1 MSGGANGGP
10 DGGSGGG
17 SGEGAGP
24 RGTGGTGAPAF
35 VLDMRDRR
43 PVWALPDWAIQ
54 EIRAAL
60 PGDWEFRLVDGFA
73 DGTGDGS
80 GGLKPETL
88 AALPG
93 AVVYCGFGI
102 PAEILRAGTSL
113 RWVHSGSAGVGSSI
127 TPEMKASPV
136 LFTNSA
142 GIHGPPMAESVVGH
156 ILYFARGLDL
166 AARAQREGRWNTEP
180 FYAGDTP
187 VREVAGGTVGIVG
200 YGGIG
205 REVAAR
211 VLPMGARVLGL
222 KRRPGGEAPDGVE
235 LVHGDEGLDR
245 LLAESDWLVV
255 TAPDTPETRGLLTR
269 ERIGRMKPGAVFI
282 NVARGAIAD
291 EEALVDALRS
301 GRLRG
306 AALDVFAEE
315 PLAPGHPFWTLPGV
329 LVSPHVSPVSRG
341 FWRRQVDLILFNL
354 RAFQEGSP
362 LRNQVDREAGY

>member
-1 MSGGANGGP
+1 VSTPSGAH
-10 DGGSGGG
+10 DGDSGTAP
-17 SGEGAGP
+17 E
-24 RGTGGTGAPAF
+24 RGGAPAF

-43 PVWALPDWAIQ
+43 PVWAIPDWAID
-54 EIRAAL
+54 EIRGAL
-60 PGDWEFRLVDGFA
+60 PEGWEFRLVDGFA

-102 PAEILRAGTSL
+102 PAEILRVGTSL

-127 TPEMKASPV
+127 TPEMKAASL

-142 GIHGPPMAESVVGH
+142 GIHGPPMAETVLGQ

-166 AARAQREGRWNTEP
+166 AVRAQREGRWNTEP
-180 FYAGDTP
+180 FDAALTP
-187 VREVAGGTVGIVG
+187 VREVAGGTVGILG

-205 REVAAR
+205 REVAVR
-211 VLPMGARVLGL
+211 VLPLGARVLGL
-222 KRRPGGEAPDGVE
+222 KRRSGGEAPEGVE
-235 LVHGDEGLDR
+235 LLHGDGGLER

-269 ERIGRMKPGAVFI
+269 ERIQRMKPGAVFI

-291 EEALVDALRS
+291 EEALVEALRS

-306 AALDVFAEE
+306 AGLDVFATE
-315 PLAPGHPFWTLPGV
+315 PLAPGHPFWTLPGA

-341 FWRRQVDLILFNL
+341 FWRREVDLIVGNL
-354 RAFQEGSP
+354 RAFLAGGP

>member
-10 DGGSGGG
+10 GGG
-17 SGEGAGP
+17 PGEGAGP
-24 RGTGGTGAPAF
+24 RGAGGGGAPAF

-43 PVWALPDWAIQ
+43 PVWALPEWAIQ
-54 EIRAAL
+54 EIRDAL
-60 PGDWEFRLVDGFA
+60 PEAWEFRLVDGFA

-127 TPEMKASPV
+127 TPEMKASHV

-142 GIHGPPMAESVVGH
+142 GIHGPPMAETVVGH

-166 AARAQREGRWNTEP
+166 AVHGQREGRWNTEP

-187 VREVAGGTVGIVG
+187 VREVAGGTVGILG

-205 REVAAR
+205 VEVAAR
-211 VLPMGARVLGL
+211 VLPLGARVLGL
-222 KRRPGGEAPDGVE
+222 KRRPGGDAPEGVE
-235 LVHGDEGLDR
+235 LLHGEEGLDR

-269 ERIGRMKPGAVFI
+269 ERIGGMKPGAVFI

-291 EEALVDALRS
+291 EDALVEALRS

-306 AALDVFAEE
+306 AALDVFAQE

-341 FWRRQVDLILFNL
+341 FWRRQVDLILANL
-354 RAFQEGSP
+354 EAFLAGEP

>member
-1 MSGGANGGP
+1 MSGGTAGSR
-10 DGGSGGG
+10 DGGAGGG
-17 SGEGAGP
+17 
-24 RGTGGTGAPAF
+24 APVF

-43 PVWALPDWAIQ
+43 PVWALPDWAVE
-54 EIRAAL
+54 EIRGAL
-60 PGDWEFRLVDGFA
+60 PDGWEFRLVDGFA

-80 GGLKPETL
+80 GGLKPQTL

-102 PAEILRAGTSL
+102 PAEILRAGTAL
-113 RWVHSGSAGVGSSI
+113 RWVHSGSAGVGSSL
-127 TPEMKASPV
+127 TPDMKTSDV

-142 GIHGPPMAESVVGH
+142 GIHGVPMAETVVGH

-166 AARAQREGRWNTEP
+166 AARAQHEGRWNTEA

-187 VREVAGGTVGIVG
+187 VREVAGGTVGILG

-222 KRRPGGEAPDGVE
+222 KRNPGGEAPSGVE
-235 LVHGDEGLDR
+235 LLHGDGGLER

-255 TAPDTPETRGLLTR
+255 TAPDTPDTRGLLTR
-269 ERIGRMKPGAVFI
+269 ERIGRMKRGAVFI

-291 EEALVDALRS
+291 EDALVDALRS

-315 PLAPGHPFWTLPGV
+315 PLPAGHPFWTLPGV

-341 FWRRQVDLILFNL
+341 FWRRQVDLIVANL
-354 RAFQEGSP
+354 QAFLAGEP